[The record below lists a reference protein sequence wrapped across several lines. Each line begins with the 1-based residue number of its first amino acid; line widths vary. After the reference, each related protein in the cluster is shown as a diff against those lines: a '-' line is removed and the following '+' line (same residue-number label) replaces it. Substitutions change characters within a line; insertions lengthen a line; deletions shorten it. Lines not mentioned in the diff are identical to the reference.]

1 MKASNIVIINAQDV
15 EYCTTAEIRIV
26 ENRSFIT
33 SVLHAIDLVFKN
45 PAYVISAVISLMN
58 AIRDY
63 PKIILLYITMQH
75 PKQTNAK

>member
-1 MKASNIVIINAQDV
+1 MLQMKASNIVIINAQDV

-33 SVLHAIDLVFKN
+33 YVLHAIDLVFKN

-58 AIRDY
+58 AISQTIYALIELRS
-63 PKIILLYITMQH
+63 LVQH
-75 PKQTNAK
+75 

>member
-33 SVLHAIDLVFKN
+33 YVLHAIDLVFKN

-58 AIRDY
+58 AISQTIYALIELRS
-63 PKIILLYITMQH
+63 LVQH
-75 PKQTNAK
+75 